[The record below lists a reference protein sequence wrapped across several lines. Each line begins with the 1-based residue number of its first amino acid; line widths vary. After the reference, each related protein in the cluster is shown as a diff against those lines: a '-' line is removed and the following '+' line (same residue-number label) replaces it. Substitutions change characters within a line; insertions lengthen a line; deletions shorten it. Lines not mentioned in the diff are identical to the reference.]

1 MTFGA
6 AAAAEKDHTRRSDE
20 LARQRQELPW
30 VRVDKDDRF
39 QSEDGEVSL
48 ADLPHGGTTDDPYDP
63 GESPGV
69 SAFVLDDGV
78 VFHTYSAYERGIDT
92 LWGMYQWL
100 DRTPRGRNERRRQP
114 WFRRHDEY
122 GDDED

>member
-1 MTFGA
+1 MA
-6 AAAAEKDHTRRSDE
+6 APPTAHTTQ
-20 LARQRQELPW
+20 A
-30 VRVDKDDRF
+30 
-39 QSEDGEVSL
+39 
-48 ADLPHGGTTDDPYDP
+48 
-63 GESPGV
+63 SPTGV

-100 DRTPRGRNERRRQP
+100 DRAPRGRNEQRRQP

-122 GDDED
+122 GDKQD